1 MRGRAHMGLGWTS
14 RYRLAISFVGVDHSL
29 ADARTKAAECRR
41 LRQDGIDPIEARK
54 ARRQQAA
61 LAPPMQAFLG

>member
-14 RYRLAISFVGVDHSL
+14 RYRLAISFVGVDHS
-29 ADARTKAAECRR
+29 